1 VQTIVVGL
9 ISGTI
14 YALLAA
20 GITLVY
26 KATRAVNFAQAE
38 IGTLSIYLTWW
49 IAGAHHKPWWL
60 GALAALAVG
69 IGIALLFER
78 FVMRALVTASQITK
92 TVATI
97 GLLGLLTG
105 LEARWFAGS
114 AKVYESPLAHNGT
127 TIAGVHISGPQIL
140 SFFVVVLVAFALAVF
155 LRGTR
160 FGLAILASADDP
172 VAAQL
177 MGVPRAR
184 VSAVT
189 WAIAGAL
196 SVIACLLI
204 EPTVGVLS
212 PTAFSTLFIYGL
224 TAAVIGGLTSLPG
237 AFAGGLIVGLAQAEV
252 VAHFVQYRQVP
263 GPENLAMLAI
273 VLVILMTRP
282 QGLFGARE

>member
-1 VQTIVVGL
+1 MQTIVVGL
-9 ISGTI
+9 IAGTI

-38 IGTLSIYLTWW
+38 IGTLALYGTWW
-49 IAGAHHKPWWL
+49 VTGKHGKPWWM
-60 GALAALAVG
+60 GALAALV
-69 IGIALLFER
+69 IGIAICLLFDR
-78 FVMRALVTASQITK
+78 LVMRQMVTASPITK

-105 LEARWFAGS
+105 LEGRWFAGS
-114 AKVYESPLAHNGT
+114 AKIYSSPLQHNGI
-127 TIAGVHISGPQIL
+127 TIAGVHVSGPQIL
-140 SFFVVVLVAFALAVF
+140 SFVVVAVVAVALAVF

-177 MGVPRAR
+177 MGVPRGR

-204 EPTVGVLS
+204 EPTVGVLA
-212 PTAFSTLFIYGL
+212 PGFASTLFINGL
-224 TAAVIGGLTSLPG
+224 TAALLGGLTSLPG
-237 AFAGGLIVGLAQAEV
+237 AFAGGLLVGLAEAEV
-252 VAHFVQYRQVP
+252 VAHFVQYTQVP
-263 GPENLAMLAI
+263 GPQNLAMLLI
-273 VLVILMTRP
+273 VLLVLLARP
-282 QGLFGARE
+282 QGLLGARE

>member
-1 VQTIVVGL
+1 MQTIVVGL
-9 ISGTI
+9 IAGTI

-38 IGTLSIYLTWW
+38 IGTLSIYATWW
-49 IAGAHHKPWWL
+49 VSGKHHHSWWL
-60 GALAALAVG
+60 GALAALAIG
-69 IGIALLFER
+69 IAIALLFER
-78 FVMRALVTASQITK
+78 LVMRHLVTSSQITK

-114 AKVYESPLAHNGT
+114 AKIFPPPIVGHGT
-127 TIAGVHISGPQIL
+127 TISGVEVSGTQIL
-140 SFFVVVLVAFALAVF
+140 ALVVVAVIAVALALF
-155 LRGTR
+155 LRRTR

-177 MGVPRAR
+177 MGVPRSK

-196 SVIACLLI
+196 SVIACLFI

-212 PTAFSTLFIYGL
+212 PGFASTLFIYGL
-224 TAAVIGGLTSLPG
+224 TAALLGGLTSLPG
-237 AFAGGLIVGLAQAEV
+237 AFIGGLLVGVAQAEV
-252 VAHFVQYRQVP
+252 QTHLLYPQVP
-263 GPENLAMLAI
+263 GPENLAMLVI
-273 VLVILMTRP
+273 VLVVLLARP

>member
-1 VQTIVVGL
+1 MQTIVVGL
-9 ISGTI
+9 IAGTI

-38 IGTLSIYLTWW
+38 IGTLALYMTWW
-49 IAGAHHKPWWL
+49 ISGKHGQPWWV

-69 IGIALLFER
+69 IAVALLFER
-78 FVMRALVTASQITK
+78 LVMRHLVAASQITK

-114 AKVYESPLAHNGT
+114 AKVFPAPLTHGGITVSGVLISPTQELA
-127 TIAGVHISGPQIL
+127 
-140 SFFVVVLVAFALAVF
+140 VVVVAVIAFALAVF

-204 EPTVGVLS
+204 EPTVGVLA
-212 PTAFSTLFIYGL
+212 PGFASTLFINGL
-224 TAAVIGGLTSLPG
+224 TAALLGGLTSLPG
-237 AFAGGLIVGLAQAEV
+237 AFAGGLLVGLAEAEV
-252 VAHFVQYRQVP
+252 VAHFVQYTQVP
-263 GPENLAMLAI
+263 GPQNLGMLAI
-273 VLVILMTRP
+273 VLIVLLARP
-282 QGLFGARE
+282 QGLLGARE

>member
-1 VQTIVVGL
+1 MQTIVVGL
-9 ISGTI
+9 IAGTI
-14 YALLAA
+14 YALIAA

-38 IGTLSIYLTWW
+38 IGTLALYMTWW
-49 IAGAHHKPWWL
+49 VSGKHGQPWWL

-69 IGIALLFER
+69 VGIALLFDR
-78 FVMRALVTASQITK
+78 LVMRHLVTASQITK

-97 GLLGLLTG
+97 GLLGLLAA

-114 AKVYESPLAHNGT
+114 AKSLPAPLNHGGFT
-127 TIAGVHISGPQIL
+127 VAGVRVTPTQELAVI
-140 SFFVVVLVAFALAVF
+140 VVAAVAFALAVF

-177 MGVPRAR
+177 MGVPRAK

-189 WAIAGAL
+189 WAIAGGL
-196 SVIACLLI
+196 SVIASLLI

-212 PTAFSTLFIYGL
+212 PSAFSTLFIYGL
-224 TAAVIGGLTSLPG
+224 TGALLGGLTSLPG
-237 AFAGGLIVGLAQAEV
+237 AFAGGLLVGLAQAEV
-252 VAHFVQYRQVP
+252 VAHLLYPQVP
-263 GPENLAMLAI
+263 GPENLAMLVI
-273 VLVILMTRP
+273 VLVVLLVRP
-282 QGLFGARE
+282 QGLLGAKE

>member
-1 VQTIVVGL
+1 MQTIVVGL
-9 ISGTI
+9 IAGTI

-38 IGTLSIYLTWW
+38 IGTLAIYATWW
-49 IAGAHHKPWWL
+49 VSGKHHHAWWL
-60 GALAALAVG
+60 GALAALVIG
-69 IGIALLFER
+69 IGMSLVFER
-78 FVMRALVTASQITK
+78 LVMRQLVTSSQITK

-105 LEARWFAGS
+105 LELRWFAGS
-114 AKVYESPLAHNGT
+114 AKIFPPPIKGHGT
-127 TIAGVHISGPQIL
+127 TIAGVAVSGTQIL
-140 SFFVVVLVAFALAVF
+140 AVVVVAVIAAVLAVF
-155 LRGTR
+155 LRRTR

-177 MGVPRAR
+177 MGVPRAK

-196 SVIACLLI
+196 SVIACLFI

-212 PTAFSTLFIYGL
+212 PGFASTLFIYGL
-224 TAAVIGGLTSLPG
+224 TAALLGGLTSLPG
-237 AFAGGLIVGLAQAEV
+237 AFAGGLLVGIAQAEV
-252 VAHFVQYRQVP
+252 QTHLLYPQVP
-263 GPENLAMLAI
+263 GPENLAMLVI
-273 VLVILMTRP
+273 VLVVLLARP

>member
-1 VQTIVVGL
+1 MQTIVVGL
-9 ISGTI
+9 IAGTI

-38 IGTLSIYLTWW
+38 VGTLAIYATWW
-49 IAGAHHKPWWL
+49 VSGKHGQPWWV
-60 GALAALAVG
+60 GALAALGLG
-69 IGIALLFER
+69 IAIALLFDR
-78 FVMRALVTASQITK
+78 LVMRKLVTSSQITK

-114 AKVYESPLAHNGT
+114 AKIFPPPLTHGGIT
-127 TIAGVHISGPQIL
+127 VAGVPISPTQEL
-140 SFFVVVLVAFALAVF
+140 AVVVVAVVAFALALF
-155 LRGTR
+155 LRRTR

-212 PTAFSTLFIYGL
+212 PGFASTLFIYGL
-224 TAAVIGGLTSLPG
+224 TAALLGGLTSLPG
-237 AFAGGLIVGLAQAEV
+237 AFAGGLVVGVAQAEV
-252 VAHFVQYRQVP
+252 QTHLLYPQVP
-263 GPENLAMLAI
+263 GPENLAMLVI
-273 VLVILMTRP
+273 VLVVLLLRP
-282 QGLFGARE
+282 QGLLGARE

>member
-1 VQTIVVGL
+1 LQTIVVGL
-9 ISGTI
+9 IAGTI

-38 IGTLSIYLTWW
+38 IGTLALYLTWW
-49 IAGAHHKPWWL
+49 LSGKHHNPWWV
-60 GALAALAVG
+60 GALAGLVL
-69 IGIALLFER
+69 GIAISLVFER
-78 FVMRALVTASQITK
+78 FVMRQLVTSSQITK

-105 LEARWFAGS
+105 LELRWFAGS
-114 AKVYESPLAHNGT
+114 AKIFPPPINGGGT
-127 TIAGVHISGPQIL
+127 TIAGVAVSGTQIL
-140 SFFVVVLVAFALAVF
+140 AVIVVAVIAAVLAVF
-155 LRGTR
+155 LRRTR

-177 MGVPRAR
+177 MGVPRAK

-196 SVIACLLI
+196 SVIACLFI

-212 PTAFSTLFIYGL
+212 PGFASTLFIYGL
-224 TAAVIGGLTSLPG
+224 TAALLGGLTSLPG
-237 AFAGGLIVGLAQAEV
+237 AFAGGLLVGIAQAEV
-252 VAHFVQYRQVP
+252 QTHLLYPQVP
-263 GPENLAMLAI
+263 GPENLAMLVI
-273 VLVILMTRP
+273 VLVVLLARP

>member
-1 VQTIVVGL
+1 MQTIVVGL
-9 ISGTI
+9 IAGTI

-38 IGTLSIYLTWW
+38 IGTLAIYATWW
-49 IAGAHHKPWWL
+49 VSGKHGQPWWL
-60 GALAALAVG
+60 GALAALGVGVAV
-69 IGIALLFER
+69 ALLFDR
-78 FVMRALVTASQITK
+78 LVMRQLVTSSQITK

-114 AKVYESPLAHNGT
+114 AKIFPPPLTHGGFT
-127 TIAGVHISGPQIL
+127 VAGVPISPTQEL
-140 SFFVVVLVAFALAVF
+140 AVVVVAVIAFALALF
-155 LRGTR
+155 LRRTR

-212 PTAFSTLFIYGL
+212 PGFASTLFIYGL
-224 TAAVIGGLTSLPG
+224 TAALLGGLTSLPG
-237 AFAGGLIVGLAQAEV
+237 AFVGGLLVGVAQAEV
-252 VAHFVQYRQVP
+252 QAHLLYPQVP
-263 GPENLAMLAI
+263 GPENLAMLVI
-273 VLVILMTRP
+273 VLVVLMLRP
-282 QGLFGARE
+282 QGLLGARE

>member
-1 VQTIVVGL
+1 LQTIVVGL
-9 ISGTI
+9 IAGTI

-38 IGTLSIYLTWW
+38 IGTLAIYLTWW
-49 IAGAHHKPWWL
+49 VSGAHHQPWWL
-60 GALAALAVG
+60 GALAAAGAG
-69 IGIALLFER
+69 IGIALVFER
-78 FVMRALVTASQITK
+78 LVMRALVTASQITK

-114 AKVYESPLAHNGT
+114 AKTFPPPLTHGGV
-127 TIAGVHISGPQIL
+127 TIAGVRISPTQVLAVI
-140 SFFVVVLVAFALAVF
+140 VVAVVAFALALF

-184 VSAVT
+184 VSAAT

-196 SVIACLLI
+196 SVTACLLI
-204 EPTVGVLS
+204 EPTVGVLA
-212 PTAFSTLFIYGL
+212 PGFASTLFINGL
-224 TAAVIGGLTSLPG
+224 TAALLGGLTSLPG
-237 AFAGGLIVGLAQAEV
+237 AFAGGLLVGVAEAEV
-252 VAHFVQYRQVP
+252 VDHFVQYTQVP
-263 GPENLAMLAI
+263 GPQNLAMLVI
-273 VLVILMTRP
+273 VMAVLLARP
-282 QGLFGARE
+282 QGLLGARE

>member
-1 VQTIVVGL
+1 MQTIVVGL
-9 ISGTI
+9 IAGTI

-38 IGTLSIYLTWW
+38 VGTLAIYATWW
-49 IAGAHHKPWWL
+49 VSGKHGQPWWV
-60 GALAALAVG
+60 GALAALGLG
-69 IGIALLFER
+69 IAIALLFDR
-78 FVMRALVTASQITK
+78 LVMRKLVTSSQITK

-114 AKVYESPLAHNGT
+114 AKIFPPPLTHGGIT
-127 TIAGVHISGPQIL
+127 VAGVPISPTQEL
-140 SFFVVVLVAFALAVF
+140 AVVVVAVVAFALALF
-155 LRGTR
+155 LRRSR

-212 PTAFSTLFIYGL
+212 PGFASTLFIYGL
-224 TAAVIGGLTSLPG
+224 TAALLGGLTSLPG
-237 AFAGGLIVGLAQAEV
+237 AFAGGLVVGVAQAEV
-252 VAHFVQYRQVP
+252 QTHLLYPQVP
-263 GPENLAMLAI
+263 GPENLAMLVI
-273 VLVILMTRP
+273 VLVVLLLRP
-282 QGLFGARE
+282 QGLLGARE

>member
-14 YALLAA
+14 YALFAA

-38 IGTLSIYLTWW
+38 IGTLAIYATWW
-49 IAGAHHKPWWL
+49 VSGKHHHSWWL
-60 GALAALAVG
+60 GALAALA
-69 IGIALLFER
+69 IGIAVALVFER
-78 FVMRALVTASQITK
+78 FVMRQLVASSQITK

-105 LEARWFAGS
+105 LESRWFAGS
-114 AKVYESPLAHNGT
+114 AKIFPPPIVDHGT
-127 TIAGVHISGPQIL
+127 TISGVEVSGTQIVAVI
-140 SFFVVVLVAFALAVF
+140 VVAVIAVLLAVF
-155 LRGTR
+155 LRYTR

-184 VSAVT
+184 VSAAT

-212 PTAFSTLFIYGL
+212 PSAFTTLFIYGL
-224 TAAVIGGLTSLPG
+224 TGALLGGLTSLPG
-237 AFAGGLIVGLAQAEV
+237 AFAGGLLVGLAQSEV
-252 VAHFVQYRQVP
+252 VAHFVQYSQVP
-263 GPENLAMLAI
+263 GPENLAMLVI
-273 VLVILMTRP
+273 VLAVLLVRP
-282 QGLFGARE
+282 QGLLGARE

>member
-1 VQTIVVGL
+1 LQTIVVGL
-9 ISGTI
+9 IGGTI

-38 IGTLSIYLTWW
+38 IGTLSLYLTWW
-49 IAGAHHKPWWL
+49 LSGKHHNPWWV
-60 GALAALAVG
+60 GALAALALG
-69 IGIALLFER
+69 ITMSLVFER
-78 FVMRALVTASQITK
+78 LVMRQLVTSSQITK

-97 GLLGLLTG
+97 GFVLLLIG
-105 LEARWFAGS
+105 LESRWFAGS
-114 AKVYESPLAHNGT
+114 AKTFPPPLTRGGFT
-127 TIAGVHISGPQIL
+127 VAGV
-140 SFFVVVLVAFALAVF
+140 VVSPTQELAVIVVAVIAFALALF
-155 LRGTR
+155 LRRTR

-184 VSAVT
+184 VSAAT

-212 PTAFSTLFIYGL
+212 PSAFTTLFIYGL
-224 TAAVIGGLTSLPG
+224 TGALLGGLTSLPG
-237 AFAGGLIVGLAQAEV
+237 AFAGGLLVGIAQSEV
-252 VAHFVQYRQVP
+252 VAHFVQYSQVP
-263 GPENLAMLAI
+263 GPENLAMLVI
-273 VLVILMTRP
+273 VLVVLLVRP
-282 QGLFGARE
+282 QGLLGTRE

>member
-1 VQTIVVGL
+1 MQTIVVGL
-9 ISGTI
+9 IAGTI

-38 IGTLSIYLTWW
+38 IGTLAIYATWW
-49 IAGAHHKPWWL
+49 VSGKHGQPWWL
-60 GALAALAVG
+60 GALAALALGTVVC
-69 IGIALLFER
+69 LLFER
-78 FVMRALVTASQITK
+78 LVMRALVTASPITK
-92 TVATI
+92 SVATI

-105 LEARWFAGS
+105 LESRWFAGS
-114 AKVYESPLAHNGT
+114 AKIFPPPLTHGGV
-127 TIAGVHISGPQIL
+127 TIAGVRVSPTQELAVG
-140 SFFVVVLVAFALAVF
+140 VVALIAFALAIF
-155 LRGTR
+155 LRRTR

-177 MGVPRAR
+177 MGVPRAK

-212 PTAFSTLFIYGL
+212 PGFASTLFINGL
-224 TAAVIGGLTSLPG
+224 TAALLGGLTSLPG
-237 AFAGGLIVGLAQAEV
+237 AFAGGLLVGLAEAEV
-252 VAHFVQYRQVP
+252 VAHFVTYTQVP
-263 GPENLAMLAI
+263 GPQNLAMLLI
-273 VLVILMTRP
+273 VLLVLLARP
-282 QGLFGARE
+282 QGLLGSRE